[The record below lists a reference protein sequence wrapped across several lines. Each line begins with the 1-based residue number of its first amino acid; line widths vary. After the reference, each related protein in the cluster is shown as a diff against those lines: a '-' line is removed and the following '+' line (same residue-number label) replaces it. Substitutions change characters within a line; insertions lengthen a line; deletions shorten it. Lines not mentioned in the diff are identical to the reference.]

1 MSTNSTSPQP
11 AIAAQLAEINQ
22 GIAWHYSQIS
32 ILKAKANALNSISA
46 LPNEII
52 SKIFVDF
59 AFLSGPPFDL
69 KWTKVML
76 VCRRW
81 HAIALAEQQLW
92 GFIQDSYSDNWKRI
106 RTQLKRSGAAPL
118 TVKIMA
124 GDSGMY
130 SSTLLRHAERLRE
143 LRLTGSGIHVLGFM
157 HSLAHRSLPLLR
169 EVKFDPSYKLEDVP
183 AEVPRS
189 FPDALF
195 DGRAPRL
202 TELDLTQI
210 PVNWSLLRGLTR
222 LSLVK
227 APDTYQPDT
236 FTKLARL
243 ISSNAL
249 EQLHPPA
256 SLPVLESIW
265 IQDDV
270 ELCTALLRHIKIPP
284 TARICVYGLG
294 IETGADIAPF
304 LVPVRAHVR
313 APGAPT
319 LRCVQLNAGESNF
332 MVSSFTVTT
341 APNVL
346 EYDSGHFIVNTHPAN
361 EHALRGI
368 MTKVL
373 KALPCAT
380 ITHLDCRSATHL
392 TVPSWKTAI
401 ALLPALEMMYTFVN
415 VGATRLFTALVELT
429 ENPRKAVYPLLRHIH
444 LYAFI
449 WGDDDTDTVT
459 PVLDALRLLLTTRQA
474 RGTPLPIL
482 EITDQGA
489 SLNLP
494 EAEWEALFEQVE
506 KFIRDGNVY
515 DPPALRRE
523 YEEFSPPVAGGPP
536 RRALVN
542 QILKISNAPTDLIVT
557 MTEYGSGNA
566 TDPSVTVTVA

>member
-1 MSTNSTSPQP
+1 
-11 AIAAQLAEINQ
+11 LAEINQ

-210 PVNWSLLRGLTR
+210 PVSWSLLRGLTR

-236 FTKLARL
+236 FTKVLSLLESSPTLTYLKLARL

-256 SLPVLESIW
+256 LLPVLESIW

-429 ENPRKAVYPLLRHIH
+429 ENPRKAVYPLL
-444 LYAFI
+444 YAFI

-523 YEEFSPPVAGGPP
+523 YEEF
-536 RRALVN
+536 RR
-542 QILKISNAPTDLIVT
+542 QWQEDHPD
-557 MTEYGSGNA
+557 E
-566 TDPSVTVTVA
+566 PW

>member
-81 HAIALAEQQLW
+81 HDIALAEQQLW
-92 GFIQDSYSDNWKRI
+92 GFIQDSYSCNWKRI
-106 RTQLKRSGAAPL
+106 RAQLKRSGAAPL

-130 SSTLLRHAERLRE
+130 NSTLLRHAERLRE

-227 APDTYQPDT
+227 ASDTYQPDT
-236 FTKLARL
+236 FTKVLSLLESSPALTYLKLARL

-249 EQLHPPA
+249 EQLRPPA

-284 TARICVYGLG
+284 PLAS
-294 IETGADIAPF
+294 TGADIAPF

-313 APGAPT
+313 ASGAPT

-332 MVSSFTVTT
+332 MVSTFTVTT

-392 TVPSWKTAI
+392 AVSSWKTAI

-444 LYAFI
+444 LYALI
-449 WGDDDTDTVT
+449 WGDDDTDTA
-459 PVLDALRLLLTTRQA
+459 PSVLDALRLLLTTRQA

-494 EAEWEALFEQVE
+494 EAEWEAS
-506 KFIRDGNVY
+506 
-515 DPPALRRE
+515 E
-523 YEEFSPPVAGGPP
+523 YEEF
-536 RRALVN
+536 RR
-542 QILKISNAPTDLIVT
+542 QWQEDHPD
-557 MTEYGSGNA
+557 
-566 TDPSVTVTVA
+566 DPW

>member
-183 AEVPRS
+183 
-189 FPDALF
+189 
-195 DGRAPRL
+195 GRAPRL

-236 FTKLARL
+236 FTKVLSLLESSPTLTYLKLARL

-346 EYDSGHFIVNTHPAN
+346 EYDSGHFIV
-361 EHALRGI
+361 
-368 MTKVL
+368 L

-415 VGATRLFTALVELT
+415 
-429 ENPRKAVYPLLRHIH
+429 AVYPLLRHIH

-523 YEEFSPPVAGGPP
+523 YEEF
-536 RRALVN
+536 RR
-542 QILKISNAPTDLIVT
+542 QWQEDHPD
-557 MTEYGSGNA
+557 E
-566 TDPSVTVTVA
+566 PW